1 MQTIM
6 VISAET
12 FSGKS
17 AVCITLGQRLRRDG
31 YRIGYL
37 KPFCIRVRRSEQG
50 IFDEDSAFVKQVF
63 ELEESLEQI
72 SPVLLTPRL
81 LEGMLRGEP
90 QSNYVERV
98 REAFAAVSEGKDV
111 MLLEGPN
118 DWSEGT
124 IIGLPA
130 REVAKLFDAQILLV
144 SRFQTLVEVDNI
156 LAVRDA
162 LAGRDV
168 LGVVLNQIPRA
179 RMEMV
184 KRLVVPFLEQRG
196 IPVLAVLQQ
205 DSLLCAVSVNE
216 LAEYLN
222 AELLCCPDHGED
234 LVETMMVGA
243 MSVDSA
249 LSYFRRQA
257 NKAVITGGDR
267 VDIQLAALETATTC
281 LILTGD
287 LRPNPLIITRAEEQG
302 VPILLVSSDTMTTV
316 RHAEELFG
324 RVRFHQTSKIERFE
338 SLLET
343 HFDFR
348 RFYDALGLSGKKVR
362 SKGGKE
368 K

>member
-1 MQTIM
+1 METVL

-17 AVCITLGQRLRRDG
+17 AICITLGQRMRRDG
-31 YRIGYL
+31 YKVGYV
-37 KPFCIRVRRSEQG
+37 KPFCMRVRRAEQET
-50 IFDEDSAFVKQVF
+50 FDEDAAFVRQVF
-63 ELEESLEQI
+63 DLSEPLEQI
-72 SPVLLTPRL
+72 SPLLLTPRL

-90 QSNYVERV
+90 QPDYVQRAKDSY
-98 REAFAAVSEGKDV
+98 EAVAQGKDV

-124 IIGLPA
+124 IVGLPA
-130 REVAKLFDAQILLV
+130 PKVAALFHAQILLI
-144 SRFQTLVEVDNI
+144 SRFQSLLEVDNI
-156 LAVRDA
+156 LAVQSA
-162 LAGRDV
+162 MGGNII
-168 LGVVLNQIPRA
+168 GVILNMVPRA
-179 RMEMV
+179 RLDLV
-184 KRLVVPFLEQRG
+184 KRLVCPYLEQKG

-205 DSLLCAVSVNE
+205 DPILCAVSVNE
-216 LAEYLN
+216 LAEHLN
-222 AELLCCPDHGED
+222 AEVLCCPDHGED

-267 VDIQLAALETATTC
+267 VDIQLAALETSTTC

-287 LRPNPLIITRAEEQG
+287 LRPNPLIQTRAEEQG
-302 VPILLVSSDTMTTV
+302 VPILLVGSDTMTTV
-316 RHAEELFG
+316 RLAEELFG
-324 RVRFHQTSKIERFE
+324 RARFRQTSKIERLE

-348 RFYDALGLSGKKVR
+348 RFYQALGLKV
-362 SKGGKE
+362 KE
-368 K
+368 